1 MIDSVLHAIR
11 SRCDRK
17 GYRVLGRLDSLLCD
31 AEVDLNKYDDLL
43 TLYGDDFDRDRLES
57 QLHVL
62 HSES

>member
-1 MIDSVLHAIR
+1 MPFVLDATER
-11 SRCDRK
+11 DK
-17 GYRVLGRLDSLLCD
+17 EYWEGFSLLCD